1 MPNIQSKHSMAVA
14 EIHQEFSL
22 NFSLRELNLK
32 REFSNLL
39 RYRGIRVSG
48 LIICFCLNERQG
60 SKQLFE
66 NDKTRLKFERERMTS
81 ERILREIDREFY

>member
-1 MPNIQSKHSMAVA
+1 MN
-14 EIHQEFSL
+14 
-22 NFSLRELNLK
+22 
-32 REFSNLL
+32 
-39 RYRGIRVSG
+39 G
-48 LIICFCLNERQG
+48 LIICFCLKERQG